1 MDFLALLFV
10 GKPQNILIVAG
21 IFLLAY
27 LILKFVVKSA
37 SFHPS
42 SLLVISI
49 GWGVYAV
56 WEWLVI
62 TQTPEANI
70 RVDLLLI
77 WPLLALLTLWQ
88 IIQLFRQ

>member
-21 IFLLAY
+21 IFFFVY
-27 LILKFVVKSA
+27 VVFKFVVNNA
-37 SFHPS
+37 SFHSS

-49 GWGVYAV
+49 GWGVYAA

-70 RVDLLLI
+70 RVDLLVI

-88 IIQLFRQ
+88 TIQVFR